1 MVSYG
6 PATKTGIGKA
16 LLVSDGVYEGDFGT
30 QVLLFVSGKTED
42 SWWGSKVFDSE
53 GENSFYDYTGGSS
66 GLRGEEL
73 A

>member
-6 PATKTGIGKA
+6 PATITGIGKA
-16 LLVSDGVYEGDFGT
+16 LLGDFGT
-30 QVLLFVSGKTED
+30 QVLLLVSWKTED